1 MLFEPFEF
9 SGMKLKNRVVSVPV
23 VSNLATEDGYVT
35 DNLIE
40 RYRRIAEGETIVKCV
55 YCNHCSEVNDLF
67 QLTDCVQWPKGSI
80 NAPKPFLPK
89 QKRKGNAEEA
99 V

>member
-1 MLFEPFEF
+1 MP
-9 SGMKLKNRVVSVPV
+9 
-23 VSNLATEDGYVT
+23 ED
-35 DNLIE
+35 
-40 RYRRIAEGETIVKCV
+40 AEEVLQEGKVDDIVQCV

-67 QLTDCVQWPKGSI
+67 VLTDCIQWPKGSI

-89 QKRKGNAEEA
+89 QKRKANAKEA